1 MVSRAARVWLPSLTL
16 LGVLVVAVT
25 RAARPLTNPDTYF
38 HLRFGAEFL
47 AGWSLRDPGSVSSSA
62 TRDWLPTQ
70 WLPQVL
76 MAAIEDRAG
85 LPGVAWLSGLQLVV
99 LVLALAWVCRRR
111 ADPVVVAV
119 LTALVLWACW
129 PALSMRPQVLS
140 YAFMALAVHAWWQAA
155 LTGARPWLLVPL
167 TWVWAM
173 WHGMW
178 PFAVVVGVVASSR
191 ARPPCSSPVPRPPRS
206 PRSGPRCTPRC

>member
-1 MVSRAARVWLPSLTL
+1 MVSRAARVWLPALTL

-76 MAAIEDRAG
+76 MAAIEDRTG
-85 LPGVAWLSGLQLVV
+85 LPGVAWLSEPREGPGGPPFYSP
-99 LVLALAWVCRRR
+99 ASTR
-111 ADPVVVAV
+111 
-119 LTALVLWACW
+119 TA
-129 PALSMRPQVLS
+129 
-140 YAFMALAVHAWWQAA
+140 
-155 LTGARPWLLVPL
+155 
-167 TWVWAM
+167 
-173 WHGMW
+173 
-178 PFAVVVGVVASSR
+178 
-191 ARPPCSSPVPRPPRS
+191 RS
-206 PRSGPRCTPRC
+206 PAGRCVIEDGR